1 MNVAAGTLRGNV
13 WKFGDQVN
21 TDAVIPAKYAVSVK
35 PEELGP
41 HAMEGIRPGFAQL
54 VKAGDIMVGGQ
65 NFGCGSSREIAPVAI
80 RAAGISAVVAA
91 SFARIF
97 FRNAL
102 NLGFPIFESPEAAAQ
117 AQEGDELEVEP
128 ASGRIRN
135 LTRTQTY
142 QATLLPPF
150 MQHLIDAGGLKAY
163 VRERLAEQTRKPA

>member
-1 MNVAAGTLRGNV
+1 MSPTSAVVHGRA
-13 WKFGDQVN
+13 WKFGDHVN

-41 HAMEGIRPGFAQL
+41 HAMEGVRPGFAGL
-54 VKAGDIMVGGQ
+54 VQPGDILVAGQ

-102 NLGFPIFESPEAAAQ
+102 NLGFPIFESPQAAA
-117 AQEGDELEVEP
+117 AVEEGNELELEP
-128 ASGRIRN
+128 ATGRIRN
-135 LTRTQTY
+135 LTRNQSY
-142 QATLLPPF
+142 QATQLPPF

-163 VRERLAEQTRKPA
+163 VRDRLAAQKR